1 MDCNC
6 IFCKIIAHEIPS
18 DFLYEDDD
26 VVVINDVSPQAPV
39 HMLVLPKKHVE
50 SVAATSDADTEL
62 LGRMM
67 RAAAKMAAA
76 RGVDQSGFR
85 LIVNTGSDAAQ
96 SIRHLHLHVL
106 GGKKMTEQMV

>member
-1 MDCNC
+1 
-6 IFCKIIAHEIPS
+6 
-18 DFLYEDDD
+18 
-26 VVVINDVSPQAPV
+26 
-39 HMLVLPKKHVE
+39 
-50 SVAATSDADTEL
+50 
-62 LGRMM
+62 MM

-96 SIRHLHLHVL
+96 SVRHLHLHVL

>member
-67 RAAAKMAAA
+67 RTAAKMAAV

-96 SIRHLHLHVL
+96 SVRHLHLHVL

>member
-76 RGVDQSGFR
+76 RDVDQSGFR

-96 SIRHLHLHVL
+96 SVRHLHLHVL